1 MNSAKLICFEGPDGS
16 GKSTQARALAKAISG
31 IYTRQPGGTPLGSVV
46 RELLLDPDRQVSAR
60 AEALLM
66 AADRAQHVDEMIRPT
81 LESGTH
87 VVCDRFIG
95 SSIAYQGFGR
105 ELGADAVEALSLFAV
120 NGVTADLVILLDVD
134 PAVSEQRMARGL
146 DRIEREPPGFRARV
160 RSGYHAQAAADPHTW
175 VVIDAA
181 GSIESVQASIRA
193 AVGER
198 LGIVVNGSA
207 GSMGVDTKV
216 PNDE

>member
-1 MNSAKLICFEGPDGS
+1 MGRTGRGDGS

-95 SSIAYQGFGR
+95 SSIAYQGFGNS
-105 ELGADAVEALSLFAV
+105 G
-120 NGVTADLVILLDVD
+120 
-134 PAVSEQRMARGL
+134 RMPWKR
-146 DRIEREPPGFRARV
+146 FRCS
-160 RSGYHAQAAADPHTW
+160 RSMA
-175 VVIDAA
+175 
-181 GSIESVQASIRA
+181 
-193 AVGER
+193 
-198 LGIVVNGSA
+198 
-207 GSMGVDTKV
+207 
-216 PNDE
+216 

>member
-1 MNSAKLICFEGPDGS
+1 M
-16 GKSTQARALAKAISG
+16 
-31 IYTRQPGGTPLGSVV
+31 
-46 RELLLDPDRQVSAR
+46 
-60 AEALLM
+60 
-66 AADRAQHVDEMIRPT
+66 
-81 LESGTH
+81 
-87 VVCDRFIG
+87 
-95 SSIAYQGFGR
+95 
-105 ELGADAVEALSLFAV
+105 EALSLFAV

-181 GSIESVQASIRA
+181 GSIESVQASIRV

-198 LGIVVNGSA
+198 LGIVVNGAA